1 MQRRKEEGGRGDISR
16 KEDIFNFFY
25 PSFHFGALL
34 SVKVADVTPFFY
46 PDFYKTYGTA

>member
-1 MQRRKEEGGRGDISR
+1 MQRQKEERGKEDISR
-16 KEDIFNFFY
+16 KEDIFIFY

-34 SVKVADVTPFFY
+34 SVKVADVTLFFY